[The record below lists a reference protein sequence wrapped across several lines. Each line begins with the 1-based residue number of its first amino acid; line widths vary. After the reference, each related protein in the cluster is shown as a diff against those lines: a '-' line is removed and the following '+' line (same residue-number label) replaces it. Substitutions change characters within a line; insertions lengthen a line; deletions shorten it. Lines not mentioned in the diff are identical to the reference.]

1 MGDEDRAE
9 CFVVTPV
16 GWVRSPRR
24 NPADTD
30 RWGSVMSTVEVDQ
43 RFGDECLIGL
53 ADFSHVEIVFVF
65 DRAVERNDY
74 RGAATGPGSKRLPRV
89 GIFCSRGPN
98 RPNRI
103 GVSTCRLVGVDKR
116 ELTVAGLD
124 AVDGTP
130 VLDIKPIMIEMLPPD
145 VRQPDWVSVL
155 LRDYQQP

>member
-1 MGDEDRAE
+1 MGDEDRVE

-24 NPADTD
+24 DPADTD
-30 RWGSVMSTVEVDQ
+30 RWGSVASTVEVDQ
-43 RFGDECLIGL
+43 RFGDECLTGL

-65 DRAVERNDY
+65 DRAAERNDY
-74 RGAATGPGSKRLPRV
+74 RELRPARGRSDMPTV

-130 VLDIKPIMIEMLPPD
+130 VLDIKPIMIEMLPRE

-155 LRDYQQP
+155 LRDYQ